1 MVLLLWVPNRI
12 LIWFPGGHLL
22 WCRCFW
28 SQVGSCCG
36 ILASGPM
43 CALDMVL
50 LLLVPSGL
58 LRPLR
63 LVPSELPIWC
73 RCFWPRVRSWIW
85 CRCIC
90 SQVGSRYGVVP
101 SGPEWAPVTVL
112 LSLVSSELLIGCRPS
127 GLLIWC
133 RCSCSQVSSCYGV
146 VACS

>member
-1 MVLLLWVPNRI
+1 MLLRLITSELLIDCRPSGLLIWCRCSCSQLSPCYGIVACSRYGVDASDPKWALPMVLLLWVPNRI

-73 RCFWPRVRSWIW
+73 RCFWPE
-85 CRCIC
+85 CAL
-90 SQVGSRYGVVP
+90 G
-101 SGPEWAPVTVL
+101 
-112 LSLVSSELLIGCRPS
+112 
-127 GLLIWC
+127 
-133 RCSCSQVSSCYGV
+133 YGV
-146 VACS
+146 VASVPK